1 MRKGSNMT
9 RKVSADPDDEA
20 PLFEAMA
27 HPFRVAIRNELRKE
41 NPLTILEL
49 RRRVSAN
56 YEEIDTRNIQF
67 HLFRMQ
73 MAGVVEAFKMEG
85 RDAVRLV
92 RDVSVTMREV
102 KS

>member
-1 MRKGSNMT
+1 MT

-49 RRRVSAN
+49 RRRVSAS

-73 MAGVVEAFKMEG
+73 VAGAVEVYKEDG
-85 RDAVRLV
+85 RDAVRLL
-92 RDVSVTMREV
+92 RDVALVV
-102 KS
+102 KDR

>member
-1 MRKGSNMT
+1 MARS
-9 RKVSADPDDEA
+9 KVSDDPDEEA

-41 NPLTILEL
+41 NGLTIAEL
-49 RRRVSAN
+49 RRRVSAG

-73 MAGVVEAFKMEG
+73 TTGVVRVEKSEKK
-85 RDAVRLV
+85 DVVTLV
-92 RDVSVTMREV
+92 KDLSLVAKVAP
-102 KS
+102 